1 MDIQLQEK
9 LNAIDAKLSEIDETV
24 AKIRKTQKMQA
35 NVRAAYWIFLIL
47 LGLGAFYF
55 VQPFIDQLKDAYGF
69 GGGNSNNSQN
79 IDELIQ
85 QFKGED
91 Y

>member
-9 LNAIDAKLSEIDETV
+9 LNAIDAKLASVDETV
-24 AKIRKTQKMQA
+24 TKIRKVQKMQA

-55 VQPFIDQLKDAYGF
+55 VQPVFDQLKETYGF
-69 GGGNSNNSQN
+69 GGTTNDSES
-79 IDELIQ
+79 IDSLIQ
-85 QFKGED
+85 QFKGNYE
-91 Y
+91 